1 MPGSGGAAAAT
12 ADATPTPRSRGGS
25 ERTITPGSGSCR
37 YDSSLGLLTK
47 KFIHLVQ
54 NAEGGMLDLN
64 QAAEKL
70 SVQKRRIYDITNV
83 LEGIG
88 LIEKR
93 SKNHIAW
100 CGGPEAAAAATGP
113 APAGGVVAAGPIA
126 ESVAALAGG
135 ASAAS
140 GETASVAAELREVAE
155 EEATL
160 DGHIEAMRR
169 CIAALHHN
177 HAADAW
183 ISHADVRSVPELT
196 NSMVIAI
203 NSPQGTML
211 EVPNPDDT
219 AHMDYPTQRFEI
231 LLRSNAGPINAF
243 LVDQHSSADKG
254 DSGELKFV
262 PAPSAGSRKA
272 GRGSGAKVAPQAP
285 PSPPPQAAIL
295 AATLPPWPTLA
306 PTAAAAAAAAASG
319 VPMPLRSPAQLRS
332 PLGCSI
338 AASAFTFGS
347 PMRSPASFL
356 KLGLLGEP
364 DFWYSDPLDGGAAAY
379 PPLAELFSNPLPPL
393 SAAGGSNV
401 GAYEADTFFTTDA
414 IIR

>member
-1 MPGSGGAAAAT
+1 V
-12 ADATPTPRSRGGS
+12 DATPTPRSRGGGS

-113 APAGGVVAAGPIA
+113 AGAGGPAGASAPGPVSEGI
-126 ESVAALAGG
+126 AALAGAG
-135 ASAAS
+135 AAAT
-140 GETASVAAELREVAE
+140 GEAAAVAAELREVAE
-155 EEATL
+155 DEAAL
-160 DGHIEAMRR
+160 DQHIKAMRD
-169 CIAALHHN
+169 CIASLHHD
-177 HAADAW
+177 HAMDAW
-183 ISHADVRSVPELT
+183 ISHADVRSAPELAA
-196 NSMVIAI
+196 SMLIAV

-231 LLRSNAGPINAF
+231 LLRSSAGPISAF
-243 LVDQHSSADKG
+243 MVEGAAKG
-254 DSGELKFV
+254 DGGELKFV
-262 PAPSAGSRKA
+262 PAPSVGGRKA
-272 GRGSGAKVAPQAP
+272 GRGGAVKAP
-285 PSPPPQAAIL
+285 PPMPVAAPARPAPPPAAP
-295 AATLPPWPTLA
+295 AAPWPAAEAA
-306 PTAAAAAAAAASG
+306 PSAAAAAAAAAAG
-319 VPMPLRSPAQLRS
+319 VPMALRSPIS
-332 PLGCSI
+332 CHM
-338 AASAFTFGS
+338 AAAGAFTFGS
-347 PMRSPASFL
+347 PLRSPASFL
-356 KLGLLGEP
+356 KLGMGLGEP
-364 DFWYSDPLDGGAAAY
+364 DFWYSDGLDAGTTAY
-379 PPLAELFSNPLPPL
+379 PPLSELFANPLPMLPV
-393 SAAGGSNV
+393 AGTSQV
-401 GAYEADTFFTTDA
+401 GMCEADTFFAADP
-414 IIR
+414 IMH